1 MHHAIVSMYTQCDK
15 TYQWGEI
22 AQHRQE
28 TDQVIRAQGL
38 DKRASLSFSKLRAE
52 SQTLVGHSFKA
63 KLIGN
68 LGVGGVHHSTSN
80 GVHVLVL
87 KATCLL
93 VPQSIQVIH

>member
-1 MHHAIVSMYTQCDK
+1 M
-15 TYQWGEI
+15 

-28 TDQVIRAQGL
+28 TDQGIRAQGL
-38 DKRASLSFSKLRAE
+38 DSRASLSFSKLRTE
-52 SQTLVGHSFKA
+52 SQTSVGHFFFKA
-63 KLIGN
+63 KLTGN
-68 LGVGGVHHSTSN
+68 LKVGVVHHSTSN